1 MSLTLHILVV
11 RFLYRYHI
19 PIGVIMNRSF
29 INKIYDKIS
38 LNPPLVLSLGFAILI
53 TIGGVLL
60 SLPFFTNS
68 GEATD
73 LIDSMFVAASAS
85 CVTGLTPVNTLE
97 HWNTYGHVLIIIL
110 IQIGGLGVMSLA
122 SIIPLILGKKIGMK
136 SRQIL
141 KEQLNVESLEGMIVL
156 FKYVLV
162 FTFGTEILG
171 AILLSIKFIPMY
183 GAGRGVWVAI
193 FHSISAFCNAGFDIL
208 GDSLYPLRSDLL
220 VNLTLSA
227 LVIVG
232 GLGFVVTNELFR
244 RRSFKNISTHSKLVL
259 MVSGILLALGTIMFL
274 LLEGGDGV
282 LQHEGV
288 KGSILES
295 FFQSV
300 VARTAGFYSVNLA
313 NIKDSTALML
323 MGLMFVGGS
332 PGSTAGGIKTTTL
345 GVLFLS
351 THAVTRGER
360 EPVVFGRH
368 IGTEIIRKALA
379 IFLVSITI
387 ILSVSFILTITE
399 SAPLVDILYETVS
412 ALATVGASKGMTP
425 DLTDIG
431 KVLITVC
438 MYLGRLGPMT
448 MAFAFG
454 MKDKKSLIRYP
465 ESFISIG

>member
-1 MSLTLHILVV
+1 
-11 RFLYRYHI
+11 
-19 PIGVIMNRSF
+19 MNKNF
-29 INKIYDKIS
+29 INKLYDKIS
-38 LNPPLVLSLGFAILI
+38 LNPPMVLSLGFAILI
-53 TIGGVLL
+53 TIGGLLL
-60 SLPFFTNS
+60 SLPFFTKS
-68 GEATD
+68 GQATP
-73 LIDSMFVAASAS
+73 LVDSLFVAASAS

-97 HWNTYGHVLIIIL
+97 HWNTYGHILIIIL

-156 FKYVLV
+156 FKYVLA

-171 AILLSIKFIPMY
+171 AILLSIKFIPLY
-183 GAGRGVWVAI
+183 GAGTGIWYAI

-208 GDSLYPLRSDLL
+208 GDSIFPFRDDLL
-220 VNLTLSA
+220 INLTLSF

-232 GLGFVVTNELFR
+232 GLGFVVTSELFR
-244 RRSFKNISTHSKLVL
+244 RRSFKKLSTHSKLVI
-259 MVSGILLALGTIMFL
+259 MVTGILLIFGTLMFL
-274 LLEGGDGV
+274 FLENEDGV
-282 LQHEGV
+282 LQYESL

-300 VARTAGFYSVNLA
+300 VARTAGFYSVDLSQ
-313 NIKDSTALML
+313 IKDSTALML

-351 THAVTRGER
+351 THAVVRGES

-368 IGTEIIRKALA
+368 ISTETVRKALA
-379 IFLVSITI
+379 IFLVSIVI
-387 ILSVSFILTITE
+387 ILSVSFMLTITE

-425 DLTDIG
+425 HLTDAG
-431 KVLITVC
+431 KNLITLC
-438 MYLGRLGPMT
+438 MYLGRIGPMT

-454 MKDKKSLIRYP
+454 MKAKKSLIRYP

>member
-1 MSLTLHILVV
+1 
-11 RFLYRYHI
+11 
-19 PIGVIMNRSF
+19 MNKSF
-29 INKIYDKIS
+29 INKIYDKIT

-53 TIGGVLL
+53 TFGGVLL
-60 SLPFFTNS
+60 SLPFFTKS

-85 CVTGLTPVNTLE
+85 CVTGLTPVNTFE
-97 HWNTYGHVLIIIL
+97 HWNTYGHVLLIIL

-162 FTFGTEILG
+162 FTFGIEILG
-171 AILLSIKFIPMY
+171 AILLSFRFIPLY
-183 GAGRGVWVAI
+183 GAGTGIWYSI

-208 GDSLYPLRSDLL
+208 GDSMYPFRDDIL
-220 VNLTLSA
+220 VNITLSF

-232 GLGFVVTNELFR
+232 GLGFVVTSELFR
-244 RRSFKNISTHSKLVL
+244 RRSFQKISTHSKLVL
-259 MVSGILLALGTIMFL
+259 LISGALLVLGTVMFL
-274 LLEGGDGV
+274 FLENGDGV
-282 LQHEGV
+282 LQYESV

-300 VARTAGFYSVNLA
+300 VARTAGFYSVDLSK
-313 NIKDSTALML
+313 IKDSTALML

-345 GVLFLS
+345 GVLFIS
-351 THAVTRGER
+351 THAVVRGES

-368 IGTEIIRKALA
+368 IGIDVVRKALA

-387 ILSVSFILTITE
+387 VLSVSFILTITE
-399 SAPLVDILYETVS
+399 SARLVDILYETVS
-412 ALATVGASKGMTP
+412 ALATVGASKGITA
-425 DLTDIG
+425 DLSDVG
-431 KVLITVC
+431 KILITFC

>member
-1 MSLTLHILVV
+1 
-11 RFLYRYHI
+11 
-19 PIGVIMNRSF
+19 MNKSF

-38 LNPPLVLSLGFAILI
+38 LNPPMVLSLGFAILI
-53 TIGGVLL
+53 FLGGILL
-60 SLPFFTNS
+60 SLPIFTKS
-68 GEATD
+68 GEATNI
-73 LIDSMFVAASAS
+73 IDSFFVAASAS

-97 HWNTYGHVLIIIL
+97 HWNTYGHVLLIIL

-171 AILLSIKFIPMY
+171 AILLSIRFIPMY
-183 GAGRGVWVAI
+183 GAGTGIWYAV
-193 FHSISAFCNAGFDIL
+193 FHSISAFCNAGFDII
-208 GDSLYPLRSDLL
+208 GDSIYPFRDDIL
-220 VNLTLSA
+220 VNLTLSG

-232 GLGFVVTNELFR
+232 GLGFVVTSELFR
-244 RRSFKNISTHSKLVL
+244 RRSFKKLSTHSKLVL
-259 MVSGILLALGTIMFL
+259 MMSGLLLTLGTLMFL
-274 LLEGGDGV
+274 FLESGDGV

-300 VARTAGFYSVNLA
+300 VARTAGFYSVDLA

-323 MGLMFVGGS
+323 MGLMFIGGS
-332 PGSTAGGIKTTTL
+332 PGSTAGGIKTTTI

-351 THAVTRGER
+351 THSVVRGDS

-368 IGTEIIRKALA
+368 IGTDVLRKALA

-387 ILSVSFILTITE
+387 ILSVSFVLTITE

-425 DLTDIG
+425 DLSAVG
-431 KVLITVC
+431 KVLITFC

-454 MKDKKSLIRYP
+454 MKAKKSLIRYP

>member
-1 MSLTLHILVV
+1 
-11 RFLYRYHI
+11 
-19 PIGVIMNRSF
+19 MNKNF

-53 TIGGVLL
+53 SIGGIFL
-60 SLPFFTNS
+60 SLPFFTKS
-68 GEATD
+68 GQATD
-73 LIDSMFVAASAS
+73 LIDAFFVAASAS

-97 HWNTYGHVLIIIL
+97 HWNTYGHILIIIL

-156 FKYVLV
+156 FKYVLI

-171 AILLSIKFIPMY
+171 AILLSIRFVPLY
-183 GAGRGVWVAI
+183 GLLDGVWISI

-208 GDSLYPLRSDLL
+208 GDSIYPFRDDALI
-220 VNLTLSA
+220 NFTLSF
-227 LVIVG
+227 LVVVG
-232 GLGFVVTNELFR
+232 GLGFVVTSELFR
-244 RRSFKNISTHSKLVL
+244 RRSFKKISTHSKLVL
-259 MVSGILLALGTIMFL
+259 MMTAILLFLGTIVFYI
-274 LLEGGDGV
+274 LEKSGGV
-282 LQHEGV
+282 LQGESL
-288 KGSILES
+288 KGSLLES

-300 VARTAGFYSVNLA
+300 VARTAGFYSVDLSK
-313 NIKDSTALML
+313 IKDSTALML

-345 GVLFLS
+345 GVLILS
-351 THAVTRGER
+351 TAAVIRGEN

-368 IGTEIIRKALA
+368 IGIEVIRKALA
-379 IFLVSITI
+379 IFLVSFGI
-387 ILSVSFILTITE
+387 ILSVSFVLTITE
-399 SAPLVDILYETVS
+399 NAGLVDILYETVS
-412 ALATVGASKGMTP
+412 ALATVGASKGITAG
-425 DLTDIG
+425 LTRHG
-431 KVLITVC
+431 KILITLC

-454 MKDKKSLIRYP
+454 MKARKSLIRFP
-465 ESFISIG
+465 ESFVSIG

>member
-1 MSLTLHILVV
+1 
-11 RFLYRYHI
+11 
-19 PIGVIMNRSF
+19 MNKSF
-29 INKIYDKIS
+29 INKIYDKIT

-53 TIGGVLL
+53 TFGGVLL
-60 SLPFFTNS
+60 SLPFFTKS

-85 CVTGLTPVNTLE
+85 CVTGLTPVNTFE
-97 HWNTYGHVLIIIL
+97 HWNTYGHVLLIIL

-162 FTFGTEILG
+162 FTFGIEILG
-171 AILLSIKFIPMY
+171 AILLSFRFIPLY
-183 GAGRGVWVAI
+183 GAGTGIWYSI

-208 GDSLYPLRSDLL
+208 GDSMYPFRDDIL
-220 VNLTLSA
+220 VNLTLSF
-227 LVIVG
+227 LVIIG
-232 GLGFVVTNELFR
+232 GLGFVVTSELFR
-244 RRSFKNISTHSKLVL
+244 RRSFQKISTHSKLVL
-259 MVSGILLALGTIMFL
+259 LISGALLVLGTLMFL
-274 LLEGGDGV
+274 FLENGDGV
-282 LQHEGV
+282 LQYESV

-300 VARTAGFYSVNLA
+300 VARTAGFYSVDLSK
-313 NIKDSTALML
+313 IKDSTALML

-345 GVLFLS
+345 GVLFIS
-351 THAVTRGER
+351 THAVVRGES

-368 IGTEIIRKALA
+368 IGMDVVRKALA

-399 SAPLVDILYETVS
+399 SARLVDILYETVS
-412 ALATVGASKGMTP
+412 ALATVGASKGITA
-425 DLTDIG
+425 DLSDVG
-431 KVLITVC
+431 KILITFC

>member
-1 MSLTLHILVV
+1 
-11 RFLYRYHI
+11 
-19 PIGVIMNRSF
+19 MNKSF
-29 INKIYDKIS
+29 INKLYDKIS
-38 LNPPLVLSLGFAILI
+38 LNPPMVLSLGFAILI
-53 TIGGVLL
+53 TVGGLLL
-60 SLPFFTNS
+60 SLPFFTKS
-68 GEATD
+68 GQATP
-73 LIDSMFVAASAS
+73 LVDSLFVAASAS

-97 HWNTYGHVLIIIL
+97 HWNTYGHIIIIIL

-156 FKYVLV
+156 FKYVLA
-162 FTFGTEILG
+162 FTFATEILG
-171 AILLSIKFIPMY
+171 AIFLSIKFVPLY
-183 GAGRGVWVAI
+183 GAGKGVWYAV

-208 GDSLYPLRSDLL
+208 GDSIYPFREDLL
-220 VNLTLSA
+220 INLTLCA

-232 GLGFVVTNELFR
+232 GLGFVVTSELFR
-244 RRSFKNISTHSKLVL
+244 RRSFKKLSTHSKLVL
-259 MVSGILLALGTIMFL
+259 MVTAILLIFGTLMFL
-274 LLEGGDGV
+274 FLENEDGV
-282 LQHEGV
+282 LQYESL

-300 VARTAGFYSVNLA
+300 VARTAGFYSVDLSK
-313 NIKDSTALML
+313 IKDSTALML

-332 PGSTAGGIKTTTL
+332 PGSTAGSIKTTTL

-351 THAVTRGER
+351 THAVVRGES

-368 IGTEIIRKALA
+368 ISTETVRKALA
-379 IFLVSITI
+379 IFLVSIVI
-387 ILSVSFILTITE
+387 ILSVSFMLAITE

-412 ALATVGASKGMTP
+412 ALATVGASKGITP
-425 DLTDIG
+425 HLTDAG
-431 KVLITVC
+431 KNLITLC
-438 MYLGRLGPMT
+438 MYLGRIGPMT

-454 MKDKKSLIRYP
+454 MKAKKSLIRYP

>member
-1 MSLTLHILVV
+1 
-11 RFLYRYHI
+11 
-19 PIGVIMNRSF
+19 MNKSF
-29 INKIYDKIS
+29 INKLYDKIS
-38 LNPPLVLSLGFAILI
+38 LNPPMVLSLGFAILI
-53 TIGGVLL
+53 TVGGLLL
-60 SLPFFTNS
+60 SLPFFTKS
-68 GEATD
+68 GQATP
-73 LIDSMFVAASAS
+73 LVDSLFVAASAS

-97 HWNTYGHVLIIIL
+97 HWNTYGHIIIIIL

-156 FKYVLV
+156 FKYVLA
-162 FTFGTEILG
+162 FTFATEILG
-171 AILLSIKFIPMY
+171 AIFLSIKFVPLY
-183 GAGRGVWVAI
+183 GAGKGVWYAV

-208 GDSLYPLRSDLL
+208 GDSIYPFREDLL
-220 VNLTLSA
+220 INLTLCA

-232 GLGFVVTNELFR
+232 GLGFVVTSELFR
-244 RRSFKNISTHSKLVL
+244 RRSFKKLSTHSKLVL
-259 MVSGILLALGTIMFL
+259 MVTAILLIFGTLMFL
-274 LLEGGDGV
+274 FLENEDGV
-282 LQHEGV
+282 LQYESL

-300 VARTAGFYSVNLA
+300 VARTAGFYSVDLSK
-313 NIKDSTALML
+313 IKDSTALML

-351 THAVTRGER
+351 THAVVRGES

-368 IGTEIIRKALA
+368 ISTETVRKALA
-379 IFLVSITI
+379 IFLVSIVI
-387 ILSVSFILTITE
+387 ILSVSFMLAITE

-412 ALATVGASKGMTP
+412 ALATVGASKGITP
-425 DLTDIG
+425 HLTDAG
-431 KVLITVC
+431 KNLITLC
-438 MYLGRLGPMT
+438 MYLGRIGPMT

-454 MKDKKSLIRYP
+454 MKAKKSLIRYP

>member
-1 MSLTLHILVV
+1 
-11 RFLYRYHI
+11 
-19 PIGVIMNRSF
+19 MNKNF
-29 INKIYDKIS
+29 INKLYDKIS
-38 LNPPLVLSLGFAILI
+38 LNPPMVLSLGFAILI
-53 TIGGVLL
+53 TVGGLLL
-60 SLPFFTNS
+60 SLPFFTKS
-68 GEATD
+68 GQATP
-73 LIDSMFVAASAS
+73 LVDSLFVAASAS

-156 FKYVLV
+156 FKYVLA
-162 FTFGTEILG
+162 FTFATEILG
-171 AILLSIKFIPMY
+171 AILLSIKFVPLY
-183 GAGRGVWVAI
+183 GAGKGVWYAV

-208 GDSLYPLRSDLL
+208 GDSIYPFREDLL
-220 VNLTLSA
+220 INLTLCA

-232 GLGFVVTNELFR
+232 GLGFVVTSELFR
-244 RRSFKNISTHSKLVL
+244 RRSFKKLSTHSKLVL
-259 MVSGILLALGTIMFL
+259 MVTAILLIFGTLMFL
-274 LLEGGDGV
+274 FLENEDGV
-282 LQHEGV
+282 LQYESL

-300 VARTAGFYSVNLA
+300 VARTAGFYSVDLSK
-313 NIKDSTALML
+313 IKDSTALML

-351 THAVTRGER
+351 THAVVRGES

-368 IGTEIIRKALA
+368 ISTETVRKALA
-379 IFLVSITI
+379 IFLVSIVI
-387 ILSVSFILTITE
+387 ILSVSFMLTITE

-412 ALATVGASKGMTP
+412 ALATVGASKGITP
-425 DLTDIG
+425 QLTDAG
-431 KVLITVC
+431 KNLITLC
-438 MYLGRLGPMT
+438 MYLGRIGPMT

-454 MKDKKSLIRYP
+454 MKAKKSLIRYP

>member
-1 MSLTLHILVV
+1 
-11 RFLYRYHI
+11 
-19 PIGVIMNRSF
+19 MNKSF
-29 INKIYDKIS
+29 INKIYDKIT

-53 TIGGVLL
+53 TFGGVLL
-60 SLPFFTNS
+60 SLPFFTKS

-85 CVTGLTPVNTLE
+85 CVTGLTPVNTFE
-97 HWNTYGHVLIIIL
+97 HWNTYGHVLLIIL

-162 FTFGTEILG
+162 FTFGIEILG
-171 AILLSIKFIPMY
+171 AILLSFRFIPLY
-183 GAGRGVWVAI
+183 GAGTGIWYSI

-208 GDSLYPLRSDLL
+208 GDSIYPFRDDIL
-220 VNLTLSA
+220 VNLTLSS

-232 GLGFVVTNELFR
+232 GLGFVVTSELFR
-244 RRSFKNISTHSKLVL
+244 RRSFEKISTHSKLVL
-259 MVSGILLALGTIMFL
+259 LISGALLVLGTVMFL
-274 LLEGGDGV
+274 FLENGDGV
-282 LQHEGV
+282 LQYESV

-300 VARTAGFYSVNLA
+300 VARTAGFYSVDLSK
-313 NIKDSTALML
+313 IKDSTALML

-345 GVLFLS
+345 GVLFIS
-351 THAVTRGER
+351 THAVVRGES

-368 IGTEIIRKALA
+368 IGIDVVRKALA

-399 SAPLVDILYETVS
+399 SARLVDILYETVS
-412 ALATVGASKGMTP
+412 ALATVGASKGITA
-425 DLTDIG
+425 DLSDVG
-431 KVLITVC
+431 KILITFC

>member
-1 MSLTLHILVV
+1 
-11 RFLYRYHI
+11 
-19 PIGVIMNRSF
+19 MNKNF
-29 INKIYDKIS
+29 INKLYDKIS
-38 LNPPLVLSLGFAILI
+38 LNPPMVLSLGFAILI
-53 TIGGVLL
+53 IAGGLLL
-60 SLPFFTNS
+60 SLPFFTKS
-68 GEATD
+68 GQATP
-73 LIDSMFVAASAS
+73 LVDSLFVAASAS

-97 HWNTYGHVLIIIL
+97 HWNTYGHILIIIL

-156 FKYVLV
+156 FKYVLA
-162 FTFGTEILG
+162 FTFGTEVLG
-171 AILLSIKFIPMY
+171 AILLSIKFVPLY
-183 GAGRGVWVAI
+183 GAGKGVWYAV

-208 GDSLYPLRSDLL
+208 GDSIFPFRDDLL
-220 VNLTLSA
+220 INLTLCA

-232 GLGFVVTNELFR
+232 GLGFVVTSELFR
-244 RRSFKNISTHSKLVL
+244 RRSFKKLSTHSKLVL
-259 MVSGILLALGTIMFL
+259 MVTAILLVLGTVMFL
-274 LLEGGDGV
+274 FLENEDGV
-282 LQHEGV
+282 LQYETL

-300 VARTAGFYSVNLA
+300 VARTAGFYSVDLSK
-313 NIKDSTALML
+313 IKDSTALML

-345 GVLFLS
+345 GVLVLS
-351 THAVTRGER
+351 THAVVRGES

-368 IGTEIIRKALA
+368 IGTETVRKALA
-379 IFLVSITI
+379 IFLVSIVI
-387 ILSVSFILTITE
+387 ILSVSFMLAITE

-412 ALATVGASKGMTP
+412 ALATVGASKGITP
-425 DLTDIG
+425 HLTDAG
-431 KVLITVC
+431 KNLITLC
-438 MYLGRLGPMT
+438 MYLGRIGPMT

-454 MKDKKSLIRYP
+454 MKAKKSLIRYP

>member
-1 MSLTLHILVV
+1 
-11 RFLYRYHI
+11 
-19 PIGVIMNRSF
+19 MNKNF
-29 INKIYDKIS
+29 INRIYDKIS

-53 TIGGVLL
+53 SVGGILL

-68 GEATD
+68 GQATD
-73 LIDSMFVAASAS
+73 LIDSFFVAASAS

-97 HWNTYGHVLIIIL
+97 HWNTYGHVLLIIL

-156 FKYVLV
+156 FKYVLI
-162 FTFGTEILG
+162 FTFGIEILG
-171 AILLSIKFIPMY
+171 AILLSIRFVPIY
-183 GAGRGVWVAI
+183 GLGQGVWVSV

-208 GDSLYPLRSDLL
+208 GDSIYPLRDDML
-220 VNLTLSA
+220 VNFTLSF

-232 GLGFVVTNELFR
+232 GLGFVVTSELFR
-244 RRSFKNISTHSKLVL
+244 RRSFKNLSTHSKLVL
-259 MVSGILLALGTIMFL
+259 MMAGILLVLGTVLFYFL
-274 LLEGGDGV
+274 ESRGGV
-282 LQHEGV
+282 LKDESLGA
-288 KGSILES
+288 SLLES

-300 VARTAGFYSVNLA
+300 VARTAGFYSVDLSK
-313 NIKDSTALML
+313 IKDSTAIML

-345 GVLFLS
+345 GVLVLS
-351 THAVTRGER
+351 TAAVIRGEN

-368 IGTEIIRKALA
+368 IGTDIIRKALA
-379 IFLVSITI
+379 IFLVSFGIV
-387 ILSVSFILTITE
+387 LSVSFILTITE
-399 SAPLVDILYETVS
+399 NAGLVDIMYETVS
-412 ALATVGASKGMTP
+412 ALATVGASKGLTA
-425 DLTDIG
+425 DLSRVG
-431 KVLITVC
+431 KILITIC

-454 MKDKKSLIRYP
+454 MKVKKSPIRYP

>member
-1 MSLTLHILVV
+1 
-11 RFLYRYHI
+11 
-19 PIGVIMNRSF
+19 MNKSF
-29 INKIYDKIS
+29 INKIYDKIT

-53 TIGGVLL
+53 TFGGVLL
-60 SLPFFTNS
+60 SLPFFTKS

-73 LIDSMFVAASAS
+73 LVDSMFVAASAS
-85 CVTGLTPVNTLE
+85 CVTGLTPVNTFE
-97 HWNTYGHVLIIIL
+97 HWNTYGHVLLIIL

-162 FTFGTEILG
+162 FTFGIEILG
-171 AILLSIKFIPMY
+171 AILLSFRFIPLY
-183 GAGRGVWVAI
+183 GAGTGIWYSI

-208 GDSLYPLRSDLL
+208 GDSIYPFRDDIL

-232 GLGFVVTNELFR
+232 GLGFVVTSELFR
-244 RRSFKNISTHSKLVL
+244 RRSFEKISTHSKLVL
-259 MVSGILLALGTIMFL
+259 LISGALLLLGTVMFL
-274 LLEGGDGV
+274 FLENGDGV
-282 LQHEGV
+282 LQYESV

-300 VARTAGFYSVNLA
+300 VARTAGFYSVDLSK
-313 NIKDSTALML
+313 IKDSTALML

-345 GVLFLS
+345 GVLFIS
-351 THAVTRGER
+351 THAVVRGES

-368 IGTEIIRKALA
+368 IGMDVVRKALA

-387 ILSVSFILTITE
+387 VLSVSFILTITE
-399 SAPLVDILYETVS
+399 SARLVDILYETVS
-412 ALATVGASKGMTP
+412 ALATVGASKGITA
-425 DLTDIG
+425 DLSDVG
-431 KVLITVC
+431 KILITFC

>member
-1 MSLTLHILVV
+1 
-11 RFLYRYHI
+11 
-19 PIGVIMNRSF
+19 MNKSF
-29 INKIYDKIS
+29 INKIYDKIT

-53 TIGGVLL
+53 TFGGVLL
-60 SLPFFTNS
+60 SLPFFTKS

-85 CVTGLTPVNTLE
+85 CVTGLTPVNTFE
-97 HWNTYGHVLIIIL
+97 HWNTYGHVLLIIL

-162 FTFGTEILG
+162 FTFGIEILG
-171 AILLSIKFIPMY
+171 AILLSFRFIPLY
-183 GAGRGVWVAI
+183 GAGTGIWYSI

-208 GDSLYPLRSDLL
+208 GDSIYPFRDDIL

-232 GLGFVVTNELFR
+232 GLGFVVTSELFR
-244 RRSFKNISTHSKLVL
+244 RRSFEKISTHSKLVL
-259 MVSGILLALGTIMFL
+259 LISGALLVLGTVMFL
-274 LLEGGDGV
+274 FLENGDGV
-282 LQHEGV
+282 LQYESV

-300 VARTAGFYSVNLA
+300 VARTAGFYSVDLSK
-313 NIKDSTALML
+313 IKDSTALML

-345 GVLFLS
+345 GVLFIS
-351 THAVTRGER
+351 THAVVRGES

-368 IGTEIIRKALA
+368 IGIDVVRKALA

-387 ILSVSFILTITE
+387 VLSVSFILTITE
-399 SAPLVDILYETVS
+399 SARLVDILYETVS
-412 ALATVGASKGMTP
+412 ALATVGASKGITA
-425 DLTDIG
+425 DLSDVG
-431 KVLITVC
+431 KILITFC

>member
-1 MSLTLHILVV
+1 
-11 RFLYRYHI
+11 
-19 PIGVIMNRSF
+19 MNKNF
-29 INKIYDKIS
+29 INKLYDKIS
-38 LNPPLVLSLGFAILI
+38 LNPPMVLSLGFAILI
-53 TIGGVLL
+53 TVGGLLL
-60 SLPFFTNS
+60 SLPFFTKS
-68 GEATD
+68 GQATP
-73 LIDSMFVAASAS
+73 LVDSLFVAASAS

-97 HWNTYGHVLIIIL
+97 HWNTYGHIIIIIL

-156 FKYVLV
+156 FKYVLA
-162 FTFGTEILG
+162 FTFATEILG
-171 AILLSIKFIPMY
+171 AILLSIKFVPLY
-183 GAGRGVWVAI
+183 GAGKGVWYAV

-208 GDSLYPLRSDLL
+208 GDSIYPFREDLL
-220 VNLTLSA
+220 INLTLCA

-232 GLGFVVTNELFR
+232 GLGFVVTSELFR
-244 RRSFKNISTHSKLVL
+244 RRSFKKLSTHSKLVL
-259 MVSGILLALGTIMFL
+259 MVTAILLIFGTLMFL
-274 LLEGGDGV
+274 FLENEDGV
-282 LQHEGV
+282 LQYESL

-300 VARTAGFYSVNLA
+300 VARTAGFYSVDLSK
-313 NIKDSTALML
+313 IKDSTALML

-351 THAVTRGER
+351 THAVVRGES

-368 IGTEIIRKALA
+368 ISTETVRKALA
-379 IFLVSITI
+379 IFLVSIVI
-387 ILSVSFILTITE
+387 VISVSFMLTITE

-412 ALATVGASKGMTP
+412 ALATVGASKGITP
-425 DLTDIG
+425 HLTDAG
-431 KVLITVC
+431 KNLITLC
-438 MYLGRLGPMT
+438 MYLGRIGPMT

-454 MKDKKSLIRYP
+454 MKAKKSLIRYP

>member
-1 MSLTLHILVV
+1 
-11 RFLYRYHI
+11 
-19 PIGVIMNRSF
+19 MNKNF
-29 INKIYDKIS
+29 INKLYDKIS
-38 LNPPLVLSLGFAILI
+38 LNPPMVLSLGFAILI
-53 TIGGVLL
+53 TVGGLLL
-60 SLPFFTNS
+60 SLPFFTKS
-68 GEATD
+68 GQATP
-73 LIDSMFVAASAS
+73 LVDSLFVAASAS

-97 HWNTYGHVLIIIL
+97 HWNTYGHIIIIIL

-156 FKYVLV
+156 FKYVLA
-162 FTFGTEILG
+162 FTFATEILG
-171 AILLSIKFIPMY
+171 AILLSIKFVPLY
-183 GAGRGVWVAI
+183 GAGKGVWYAV

-208 GDSLYPLRSDLL
+208 GDSIYPFREDLL
-220 VNLTLSA
+220 INLTLCA

-232 GLGFVVTNELFR
+232 GLGFVVTSELFR
-244 RRSFKNISTHSKLVL
+244 RRSFKKLSIHSKLVL
-259 MVSGILLALGTIMFL
+259 MVTAILLIFGTLMFL
-274 LLEGGDGV
+274 FLENEDGV
-282 LQHEGV
+282 LQYESL
-288 KGSILES
+288 KGSMLES

-300 VARTAGFYSVNLA
+300 VARTAGFYSVDLSK
-313 NIKDSTALML
+313 IKDSTALML

-351 THAVTRGER
+351 THAVVRGES

-368 IGTEIIRKALA
+368 ISTETVRKVLA
-379 IFLVSITI
+379 IFLVSIVI
-387 ILSVSFILTITE
+387 VISVSFMLTITE

-412 ALATVGASKGMTP
+412 ALATVGASKGITP
-425 DLTDIG
+425 QLTDAG
-431 KVLITVC
+431 KNLITLC
-438 MYLGRLGPMT
+438 MYLGRIGPMT

-454 MKDKKSLIRYP
+454 MKAKKSLIRYP

>member
-1 MSLTLHILVV
+1 
-11 RFLYRYHI
+11 
-19 PIGVIMNRSF
+19 MNKNF

-53 TIGGVLL
+53 SIGGILL
-60 SLPFFTNS
+60 SLPFFTKS
-68 GEATD
+68 GQATD
-73 LIDSMFVAASAS
+73 LIDAFFVAASAS

-97 HWNTYGHVLIIIL
+97 HWNTYGHILIIIL

-156 FKYVLV
+156 FKYVLI

-171 AILLSIKFIPMY
+171 AILLSIRFVPLY
-183 GAGRGVWVAI
+183 GLVDGVWVSI

-208 GDSLYPLRSDLL
+208 GDSIYPFRDDALI
-220 VNLTLSA
+220 NFTLSF
-227 LVIVG
+227 LVVVG
-232 GLGFVVTNELFR
+232 GLGFVVTSELFR
-244 RRSFKNISTHSKLVL
+244 RRSFKKISTHSKLVL
-259 MVSGILLALGTIMFL
+259 MMTAILLFLGTIVFYI
-274 LLEGGDGV
+274 LEKSGGV
-282 LQHEGV
+282 LQGESL
-288 KGSILES
+288 KGSLLES

-300 VARTAGFYSVNLA
+300 VARTAGFYSVDLSK
-313 NIKDSTALML
+313 IKDSTALML

-345 GVLFLS
+345 GVLILS
-351 THAVTRGER
+351 TAAVIRGEN

-368 IGTEIIRKALA
+368 IGIEVIRKALA
-379 IFLVSITI
+379 IFLVSFGI
-387 ILSVSFILTITE
+387 ILSVSFVLTITE
-399 SAPLVDILYETVS
+399 NAGLVDILYETVS
-412 ALATVGASKGMTP
+412 ALATVGASKGITAG
-425 DLTDIG
+425 LTRHG
-431 KVLITVC
+431 KILITLC

-454 MKDKKSLIRYP
+454 MKARKSLIRFP
-465 ESFISIG
+465 ESFVSIG

>member
-1 MSLTLHILVV
+1 
-11 RFLYRYHI
+11 
-19 PIGVIMNRSF
+19 MNRNF
-29 INKIYDKIS
+29 INKLYDKIS
-38 LNPPLVLSLGFAILI
+38 LNPPMVLSLGFAILI
-53 TIGGVLL
+53 IAGGLLL
-60 SLPFFTNS
+60 SLPFFTKS
-68 GEATD
+68 GQATP
-73 LIDSMFVAASAS
+73 LVDSLFVAASAS

-97 HWNTYGHVLIIIL
+97 HWNTYGHILIIIL

-156 FKYVLV
+156 FKYVLA
-162 FTFGTEILG
+162 FTFGTEVLG
-171 AILLSIKFIPMY
+171 AILLSIKFVPLY
-183 GAGRGVWVAI
+183 GAGKGVWYAV

-208 GDSLYPLRSDLL
+208 GDSIFPFRDDLL
-220 VNLTLSA
+220 INLTLCA

-232 GLGFVVTNELFR
+232 GLGFVVTSELFR
-244 RRSFKNISTHSKLVL
+244 RRSFKKLSTHSKLVL
-259 MVSGILLALGTIMFL
+259 MVTAILLVLGTVMFL
-274 LLEGGDGV
+274 FLENEDGV
-282 LQHEGV
+282 LQYETL

-300 VARTAGFYSVNLA
+300 VARTAGFYSVDLSK
-313 NIKDSTALML
+313 IKDSTALML

-345 GVLFLS
+345 GVLVLS
-351 THAVTRGER
+351 THAVVRGES

-368 IGTEIIRKALA
+368 IGTETVRKALA
-379 IFLVSITI
+379 IFLVSIVI
-387 ILSVSFILTITE
+387 ILSVSFMLAITE

-412 ALATVGASKGMTP
+412 ALATVGASKGITP
-425 DLTDIG
+425 HLTDAG
-431 KVLITVC
+431 KNLITLC
-438 MYLGRLGPMT
+438 MYLGRIGPMT

-454 MKDKKSLIRYP
+454 MKAKKSLIRYP

>member
-1 MSLTLHILVV
+1 
-11 RFLYRYHI
+11 
-19 PIGVIMNRSF
+19 MNKSF
-29 INKIYDKIS
+29 INKIYDKIT

-53 TIGGVLL
+53 TFGGVLL
-60 SLPFFTNS
+60 SLPFFTKS

-85 CVTGLTPVNTLE
+85 CVTGLTPVNTFE
-97 HWNTYGHVLIIIL
+97 HWNTYGHVLLIIL

-141 KEQLNVESLEGMIVL
+141 KEQLNVESIEGMIVL

-162 FTFGTEILG
+162 FTFGIEILG
-171 AILLSIKFIPMY
+171 AILLSFRFIPLY
-183 GAGRGVWVAI
+183 GAGTGIWYSI

-208 GDSLYPLRSDLL
+208 GDSIYPFRDDIL
-220 VNLTLSA
+220 VNLTLSS

-232 GLGFVVTNELFR
+232 GLGFVVTSELFR
-244 RRSFKNISTHSKLVL
+244 RRSFEKISTHSKLVL
-259 MVSGILLALGTIMFL
+259 LISGALLVLGTVMFL
-274 LLEGGDGV
+274 FLENGDGV
-282 LQHEGV
+282 LQYESV

-300 VARTAGFYSVNLA
+300 VARTAGFYSVDLSK
-313 NIKDSTALML
+313 IKDSTALML

-345 GVLFLS
+345 GVLFIS
-351 THAVTRGER
+351 THAVVRGES

-368 IGTEIIRKALA
+368 IGMDVVRKALA

-387 ILSVSFILTITE
+387 VLSVSFILTITE
-399 SAPLVDILYETVS
+399 SARLVDILYETVS
-412 ALATVGASKGMTP
+412 ALATVGASKGITA
-425 DLTDIG
+425 DLSDVG
-431 KVLITVC
+431 KILITFC

>member
-1 MSLTLHILVV
+1 
-11 RFLYRYHI
+11 
-19 PIGVIMNRSF
+19 MNKNF
-29 INKIYDKIS
+29 INKLYDKIS
-38 LNPPLVLSLGFAILI
+38 LNPPMVLSLGFAILI
-53 TIGGVLL
+53 TIGGLLL
-60 SLPFFTNS
+60 SLPFFTKS
-68 GEATD
+68 GQATP
-73 LIDSMFVAASAS
+73 LVDSLFVAASAS

-97 HWNTYGHVLIIIL
+97 HWNTYGHILIIIL

-156 FKYVLV
+156 FKYVLA

-171 AILLSIKFIPMY
+171 AILLSIKFIPLY
-183 GAGRGVWVAI
+183 GAGKGVWYAV

-208 GDSLYPLRSDLL
+208 GDSIFPFRDDLL
-220 VNLTLSA
+220 INLTLSF

-232 GLGFVVTNELFR
+232 GLGFVVTSELFR
-244 RRSFKNISTHSKLVL
+244 RRSFKKLSTHSKLVL
-259 MVSGILLALGTIMFL
+259 MVTAILLVLGTVMFL
-274 LLEGGDGV
+274 FLENEDGV
-282 LQHEGV
+282 LQYETL

-300 VARTAGFYSVNLA
+300 VARTAGFYSVDLSQ
-313 NIKDSTALML
+313 IKDSTALML

-351 THAVTRGER
+351 THAVVRGES

-368 IGTEIIRKALA
+368 ISTETVRKALA
-379 IFLVSITI
+379 IFLVSIFI
-387 ILSVSFILTITE
+387 ILSVSFMLTITE

-425 DLTDIG
+425 HLTDAG
-431 KVLITVC
+431 KNLITLC
-438 MYLGRLGPMT
+438 MYLGRIGPMT

-454 MKDKKSLIRYP
+454 MKAKKSLIRYP

>member
-1 MSLTLHILVV
+1 
-11 RFLYRYHI
+11 
-19 PIGVIMNRSF
+19 MNKNF
-29 INKIYDKIS
+29 INRIYDKIS

-53 TIGGVLL
+53 SIGGILL
-60 SLPFFTNS
+60 SLPFFTKS
-68 GEATD
+68 GQATD
-73 LIDSMFVAASAS
+73 LIDSFFVAASAS

-97 HWNTYGHVLIIIL
+97 HWNTYGHVLLIIL

-156 FKYVLV
+156 FKYVLI

-171 AILLSIKFIPMY
+171 AILLSIRFVPIY
-183 GAGRGVWVAI
+183 GMGEGLWISI

-208 GDSLYPLRSDLL
+208 GNSIYPLRDDVL
-220 VNLTLSA
+220 VNLTLSF

-232 GLGFVVTNELFR
+232 GLGFVVTSELFR

-259 MVSGILLALGTIMFL
+259 MITAILLILGTVLFYFL
-274 LLEGGDGV
+274 ENRGGV
-282 LQHEGV
+282 LKDESLGA
-288 KGSILES
+288 SLLES

-300 VARTAGFYSVNLA
+300 VARTAGFYSVDLSK
-313 NIKDSTALML
+313 IKDSTAIML

-345 GVLFLS
+345 GVLVLS
-351 THAVTRGER
+351 TAAVIRGEN

-368 IGTEIIRKALA
+368 IGMEVIRKALA
-379 IFLVSITI
+379 IFLVSFGIV
-387 ILSVSFILTITE
+387 LSVSFILTITE
-399 SAPLVDILYETVS
+399 NAGLVDIMYETVS
-412 ALATVGASKGMTP
+412 ALATVGASKGLTA
-425 DLTDIG
+425 DLSRVG
-431 KVLITVC
+431 KILITIC

-454 MKDKKSLIRYP
+454 MKVKKSPIRYP

>member
-1 MSLTLHILVV
+1 
-11 RFLYRYHI
+11 
-19 PIGVIMNRSF
+19 MNKSF
-29 INKIYDKIS
+29 INKIYDKIT

-53 TIGGVLL
+53 TFGGVLL
-60 SLPFFTNS
+60 SLPFFTKS

-85 CVTGLTPVNTLE
+85 CVTGLTPVNTFE
-97 HWNTYGHVLIIIL
+97 HWNTYGHVLLIIL

-141 KEQLNVESLEGMIVL
+141 KEQLNIESLEGMIVL
-156 FKYVLV
+156 IKYVLV
-162 FTFGTEILG
+162 FTFGIEILG
-171 AILLSIKFIPMY
+171 AILLSFRFIPLY
-183 GAGRGVWVAI
+183 GAGTGIWYSI

-208 GDSLYPLRSDLL
+208 GDSIYPFRDDIL

-232 GLGFVVTNELFR
+232 GLGFVVTSELFR
-244 RRSFKNISTHSKLVL
+244 RRSFEKISTHSKLVL
-259 MVSGILLALGTIMFL
+259 LISGVLLVLGTVMFL
-274 LLEGGDGV
+274 FLENGDGV
-282 LQHEGV
+282 LQYESV

-300 VARTAGFYSVNLA
+300 VARTAGFYSVDLSK
-313 NIKDSTALML
+313 IKDSTALML

-345 GVLFLS
+345 GVLFIS
-351 THAVTRGER
+351 THAVVRGES

-368 IGTEIIRKALA
+368 IGMDVVRKALA

-399 SAPLVDILYETVS
+399 SARLVDILYETVS
-412 ALATVGASKGMTP
+412 ALATVGASKGITA
-425 DLTDIG
+425 DLSDVG
-431 KVLITVC
+431 KILITFC

>member
-1 MSLTLHILVV
+1 
-11 RFLYRYHI
+11 
-19 PIGVIMNRSF
+19 MNKNF
-29 INKIYDKIS
+29 INTLYDKIS
-38 LNPPLVLSLGFAILI
+38 LTPPMGLSLGFAILI
-53 TIGGVLL
+53 TIGGLLL
-60 SLPFFTNS
+60 SLPFFTKS
-68 GEATD
+68 GQATP
-73 LIDSMFVAASAS
+73 LVDSLFVAASAS

-97 HWNTYGHVLIIIL
+97 HWNTYGHILIIIL

-156 FKYVLV
+156 FKYVLA

-171 AILLSIKFIPMY
+171 AILLSIKFIPLY
-183 GAGRGVWVAI
+183 GAGTGIWYAI

-208 GDSLYPLRSDLL
+208 GDSIFPFRDDLL
-220 VNLTLSA
+220 INLTLSF

-232 GLGFVVTNELFR
+232 GLGFVVTSELFR
-244 RRSFKNISTHSKLVL
+244 RRSFKKLSTHSKLVI
-259 MVSGILLALGTIMFL
+259 MVTGILLIFGTVMFL
-274 LLEGGDGV
+274 FLENEDGV
-282 LQHEGV
+282 LQYESL

-300 VARTAGFYSVNLA
+300 VARTAGFYSVDLSQ
-313 NIKDSTALML
+313 IKDSTALML

-351 THAVTRGER
+351 THAVVRGES

-368 IGTEIIRKALA
+368 ISTETVRKALA
-379 IFLVSITI
+379 IFLVSIFI
-387 ILSVSFILTITE
+387 ILSVSFMLTITE

-425 DLTDIG
+425 HLTDAG
-431 KVLITVC
+431 KNLITLC
-438 MYLGRLGPMT
+438 MYLGRIGPMT

-454 MKDKKSLIRYP
+454 MKAKKSLIRYP